1 LRYIYLQEGNIT
13 RSKEQHMGSYEY
25 GDGQAVEDG
34 VLARITIK
42 DRATAAVWR
51 MVQSA
56 VEERPTDHGNTLA
69 IIQSWIDANQE
80 RAHSVWDNNID
91 GGVLKLRKVPST
103 LEVEQTE
110 MRLGYT
116 EKDFRV
122 IPVPVGEARKDDMWL
137 IPNELG
143 GVTLMFPSDY

>member
-1 LRYIYLQEGNIT
+1 
-13 RSKEQHMGSYEY
+13 MGSYSY

-34 VLARITIK
+34 VLARITPTH
-42 DRATAAVWR
+42 RATSAVWHS
-51 MVQSA
+51 VQRSL
-56 VEERPTDHGNTLA
+56 EEHTTVDASA
-69 IIQSWIDANQE
+69 IIQSWIIEHHE
-80 RAHSVWDNNID
+80 RATSVWKDNIG
-91 GGVLKLRKVPST
+91 GGVLKLRRVPRT
-103 LEVEQTE
+103 PEVEQIE
-110 MRLGYT
+110 MQLGYI